1 MGQKKSSAIGAR
13 GIGKKNFGKPKR
25 EGTEKLNMEPLK
37 QAKNYKG
44 PQGPVVL
51 AILDGVGI
59 GTCKEGDIVSRANT
73 PTLDWLR
80 QNTLGTKLKAHGI
93 AVGMPSDA
101 DMGNSEIGHN
111 AIGCGRVF
119 AQGARLV
126 NEAIENRTLFNGEVW
141 KELIENVTRHRSKL
155 HFIGLFSDGNVHSH
169 IDHLEALLKEAKNQ
183 GVKKACVHILLDGRD
198 VPPTS
203 ALEYVARFED
213 FLAGLKK
220 DSDIDFAIASGGGR
234 MQITMDRYQ
243 ANWDLVERG
252 WKTHVLGD
260 GRKFK
265 SAREAIETLR
275 QEDPGVID
283 QDLPPFVI
291 ARNNAPLGPIKEND
305 SVIFFNFR
313 GDRAI
318 EISMA
323 FEEENFDKFPRGPKL
338 NVKFAGMMQ
347 YDGDALIPK
356 KYLVNPP
363 GIDRTVGEYLVKSG
377 VRQLAI
383 SETQKFGHVTYFFNG
398 NRSGKFDDS
407 LEDYVEIPSDRVP
420 FEQRPWMKA
429 AEITDKVVEAI
440 GGGRYRFIRLNYA
453 NGDMV
458 GHTGIIEAVEIAVEA
473 VDLCLSRLLRAVK
486 KASGI
491 LVVSA
496 DHGNADDMFECNHK
510 TGEIICD
517 EKTGKPKPRTAHSL
531 NPVFAYV
538 YEPTGNV
545 KMGLSQHANLGISSL
560 AATCLTLLGFV
571 PPEDYTPS
579 IIDIK

>member
-1 MGQKKSSAIGAR
+1 MDLGRIMKMTKAAI
-13 GIGKKNFGKPKR
+13 K
-25 EGTEKLNMEPLK
+25 MEPLK
-37 QAKNYKG
+37 RAKKFKD

-59 GTCKEGDIVSRANT
+59 GTCAEGDVVSRANT
-73 PTLDWLR
+73 PTLDWLAR
-80 QNTLGTKLKAHGI
+80 NALNAKLKAHGT

-119 AQGARLV
+119 AQGAKLV
-126 NEAIENRTLFNGEVW
+126 
-141 KELIENVTRHRSKL
+141 KESIVTGHNTRL

-169 IDHLEALLKEAKNQ
+169 INHLEALLAQAKKE
-183 GVKKACVHILLDGRD
+183 GVGKACVHILLDGRD

-203 ALEYVARFED
+203 ALDYVERLEN
-213 FLAGLKK
+213 FLSELQKNSK
-220 DSDIDFAIASGGGR
+220 IEFAIASGGGR

-243 ANWDLVERG
+243 ANWGMVELG
-252 WKTHVLGD
+252 WKTHVRGE
-260 GRKFK
+260 GRKFG
-265 SAREAIETLR
+265 SAREAIEILR
-275 QEDPGVID
+275 RENPGVID

-291 ARNNAPLGPIKEND
+291 AQDKAGNAPLGPIKEND

-318 EISMA
+318 EISMT
-323 FEEENFDKFPRGPKL
+323 FEAKEFDKFPRGPKL
-338 NVKFAGMMQ
+338 NVKYAGMMQ
-347 YDGDALIPK
+347 YDGDALIPQ

-363 GIDRTVGEYLVKSG
+363 GIDRTVGEYLVKAG
-377 VRQLAI
+377 VKQLAI

-407 LEDYVEIPSDRVP
+407 LEDYIEVPSDIVP

-440 GGGRYRFIRLNYA
+440 LGGKYDFIRLNYA

-458 GHTGIIEAVEIAVEA
+458 GHTGMPQAVEIAVET
-473 VDLCLSRLLRAVK
+473 VDLCIRRIVAAVK
-486 KASGI
+486 KAKGI
-491 LVVSA
+491 LIVTA
-496 DHGNADDMFECNHK
+496 DHGNSDDMYECNYE
-510 TGEIICD
+510 TGEVIYD
-517 EKTGKPKPRTAHSL
+517 EKTGEPKPRTAHSL

-538 YEPTGNV
+538 YEPTGSI
-545 KMGLSQHANLGISSL
+545 KMTLSNHKDLGISSL
-560 AATCLTLLGFV
+560 AATCLTLLGFE

-579 IIDIK
+579 IVEISA

>member
-1 MGQKKSSAIGAR
+1 MK
-13 GIGKKNFGKPKR
+13 
-25 EGTEKLNMEPLK
+25 PLK
-37 QAKNYKG
+37 KARHYKG

-59 GTCKEGDIVSRANT
+59 GTCAEGDMVSRANT
-73 PTLDWLR
+73 PTLDWLA
-80 QNTLGTKLKAHGI
+80 QNALAAKLKAHGT
-93 AVGMPSDA
+93 AVGMPSDS

-126 NEAIENRTLFNGEVW
+126 NEALESRTLFEGAVW
-141 KELIENVTRHRSKL
+141 KELIENVVDHDSRL

-169 IDHLEALLKEAKNQ
+169 VDHLEAMLAEAKNE

-203 ALEYVARFED
+203 ALEYVDRLED
-213 FLAGLKK
+213 FLSTLKK
-220 DSDIDFAIASGGGR
+220 DSNIDFAIASGGGR
-234 MQITMDRYQ
+234 MKITMDRYQ
-243 ANWDLVERG
+243 ANWGMVELG
-252 WKTHVLGD
+252 WKTHVRGE
-260 GRKFK
+260 GRKFA

-275 QEDPGVID
+275 QENPDVID

-291 ARNNAPLGPIKEND
+291 GRNNLPLGPIEKND

-318 EISMA
+318 EISRA
-323 FEEENFDKFPRGPKL
+323 FEEDEFDKFARGPKL
-338 NVKFAGMMQ
+338 DVKYAGMMQ

-363 GIDRTVGEYLVKSG
+363 GIDRTVGEYLVKAG
-377 VRQLAI
+377 VKQLAI

-398 NRSGKFDDS
+398 NRSGKFDES
-407 LEDYVEIPSDRVP
+407 LEDYIEVPSDNVP
-420 FEQRPWMKA
+420 FEERPWMKA
-429 AEITDKVVEAI
+429 AEITDKVVDAI
-440 GGGRYRFIRLNYA
+440 LGGTYDFIRLNYA

-458 GHTGIIEAVEIAVEA
+458 GHTGNLQAVEIAVET
-473 VDLCLSRLLRAVK
+473 VDLCIRRLIKALK
-486 KASGI
+486 KTNGI
-491 LVVSA
+491 LVVTA
-496 DHGNADDMFECNHK
+496 DHGNADDMYECNHK
-510 TGEIICD
+510 TGEIIYD

-538 YEPTGNV
+538 YEPTGTI
-545 KMGLSQHANLGISSL
+545 KMKLSNHKDPGISNL
-560 AATCLTLLGFV
+560 AATCLTLLGFE

-579 IIDIK
+579 IVVIN

>member
-1 MGQKKSSAIGAR
+1 MRMKPLKKA
-13 GIGKKNFGKPKR
+13 KNF
-25 EGTEKLNMEPLK
+25 
-37 QAKNYKG
+37 KG

-51 AILDGVGI
+51 AILDGVGV
-59 GTCKEGDIVSRANT
+59 GTCAEGDVVSRANT
-73 PTLDWLR
+73 PTLDWLAE
-80 QNTLGTKLKAHGI
+80 NALAAKLKAHGI

-119 AQGARLV
+119 AQGAKLV
-126 NEAIENRTLFNGEVW
+126 NESIASRTLFEGDVW
-141 KELIENVTRHRSKL
+141 KELIQNVVQHDSRL

-169 IDHLEALLKEAKNQ
+169 IDHLEAMLAEAKTQ
-183 GVKKACVHILLDGRD
+183 GVKTACVHILLDGRD

-203 ALEYVARFED
+203 ALEYVDRLEH
-213 FLAGLKK
+213 FLTVLNK
-220 DSDIDFAIASGGGR
+220 DPDTDFAIASGGGR
-234 MQITMDRYQ
+234 MQITMDRYE
-243 ANWDLVERG
+243 ANWGMVERG
-252 WKTHVLGD
+252 WQTHVLGE
-260 GRKFK
+260 GQKFE
-265 SAREAIETLR
+265 SARKAIETLR
-275 QEDPGVID
+275 QENPDIID

-291 ARNNAPLGPIKEND
+291 GRDNTPLGQIQEND

-318 EISMA
+318 EISRA
-323 FEEENFDKFPRGPKL
+323 FEADEFDKFPRGPKL
-338 NVKFAGMMQ
+338 NVKYAGMMQ

-398 NRSGKFDDS
+398 NRSGKFDEA
-407 LEDYVEIPSDRVP
+407 LEDYIEVLSDIVP
-420 FEQRPWMKA
+420 FEERPWMKA
-429 AEITDKVVEAI
+429 GEITDKVVEAI
-440 GGGRYRFIRLNYA
+440 QSNQYDFIRLNYA

-458 GHTGIIEAVEIAVEA
+458 GHTGIPQAVEIAVET
-473 VDLCLSRLLRAVK
+473 VDLCLARLVRAIK
-486 KASGI
+486 KANGI

-496 DHGNADDMFECNHK
+496 DHGNSDDMYECNYE
-510 TGEIICD
+510 TGEVIYD

-538 YEPTGNV
+538 YEPAGNI
-545 KMGLSQHANLGISSL
+545 KMTLSEHQDLGISSL
-560 AATCLTLLGFV
+560 AATCLTLLGFE

-579 IIDIK
+579 IIEIK

>member
-1 MGQKKSSAIGAR
+1 
-13 GIGKKNFGKPKR
+13 
-25 EGTEKLNMEPLK
+25 
-37 QAKNYKG
+37 
-44 PQGPVVL
+44 
-51 AILDGVGI
+51 
-59 GTCKEGDIVSRANT
+59 
-73 PTLDWLR
+73 LDWLA
-80 QNTLGTKLKAHGI
+80 QNALSAKLKAHGT

-119 AQGARLV
+119 AQGAKLV
-126 NEAIENRTLFNGEVW
+126 KESIENRTLFDGDVW
-141 KELIENVTRHRSKL
+141 NELIENVISHNSRL

-169 IDHLEALLKEAKNQ
+169 INHLEALLTEAKNQ
-183 GVKKACVHILLDGRD
+183 SVKKACVHILLDGRD

-203 ALEYVARFED
+203 ALEYVDRLEN
-213 FLAGLKK
+213 FLTGLNK
-220 DSDIDFAIASGGGR
+220 DHDIDFAVASGGGR
-234 MQITMDRYQ
+234 MKITMDRYQ
-243 ANWDLVERG
+243 ANWGMVERG
-252 WKTHVLGD
+252 WETHVLGK
-260 GRKFK
+260 GRKFG

-275 QEDPGVID
+275 RENPEAID

-291 ARNNAPLGPIKEND
+291 GRNNKPLGPIEEDD

-323 FEEENFDKFPRGPKL
+323 FEQEEFDKFPRGPKL
-338 NVKFAGMMQ
+338 NVKYAGMMQ

-356 KYLVNPP
+356 KYLVNPT

-398 NRSGKFDDS
+398 NRSAKFDEA
-407 LEDYVEIPSDRVP
+407 LEDYIEIPSDIVP
-420 FEQRPWMKA
+420 FEERPWMKA
-429 AEITDKVVEAI
+429 AEITDKVVDAI
-440 GGGRYRFIRLNYA
+440 KGGEYDFIRLNYA

-458 GHTGIIEAVEIAVEA
+458 GHTGIPQAVEIAVET
-473 VDLCLSRLLRAVK
+473 VDLCIGRLVRAVK
-486 KASGI
+486 KANGI
-491 LVVSA
+491 LIVSA
-496 DHGNADDMFECNHK
+496 DHGNADDMYECNYK
-510 TGEIICD
+510 TGEIIYD

-538 YEPTGNV
+538 YEPTGSI
-545 KMGLSQHANLGISSL
+545 KIKLSDHDDLGISSL
-560 AATCLTLLGFV
+560 AATCLKLLGFV

-579 IIDIK
+579 IVEISE

>member
-1 MGQKKSSAIGAR
+1 
-13 GIGKKNFGKPKR
+13 
-25 EGTEKLNMEPLK
+25 MEPLK
-37 QAKNYKG
+37 KAKKFKG
-44 PQGPVVL
+44 PKGPVVL

-59 GTCKEGDIVSRANT
+59 GSCSEGDVVSRANT
-73 PTLDWLR
+73 PTLDWLA
-80 QNTLGTKLKAHGI
+80 QNALAAKLKAHGT
-93 AVGMPSDA
+93 AVGMPSDK

-126 NEAIENRTLFNGEVW
+126 NEAIESRSLFEGEVW
-141 KELIENVTRHRSKL
+141 KEFIENVVQHDSKL

-169 IDHLEALLKEAKNQ
+169 IDHLEAMLTEAKAQ

-203 ALEYVARFED
+203 ALEYVDRFED
-213 FLAGLKK
+213 FLAALKK
-220 DSDIDFAIASGGGR
+220 DSEIDFAIASGGGR

-243 ANWDLVERG
+243 ANWGMVERG
-252 WKTHVLGD
+252 WKTHVLGE
-260 GRKFK
+260 GRTFD

-275 QEDPGVID
+275 SENPDAID

-291 ARNNAPLGPIKEND
+291 ARNNKPLGPIEEHD

-323 FEEENFDKFPRGPKL
+323 FEEVEFDKFPRGPKL
-338 NVKFAGMMQ
+338 SVKYAGMMQ

-363 GIDRTVGEYLVKSG
+363 GIDRTVGEYLVKVSI
-377 VRQLAI
+377 RQLAI

-407 LEDYVEIPSDRVP
+407 LEDYIEVPSDIIP

-440 GGGRYRFIRLNYA
+440 QGNQYDFIRLNYA

-458 GHTGIIEAVEIAVEA
+458 GHTGNLQAVEIAVET
-473 VDLCLSRLLRAVK
+473 VDLCLARIVRAVK
-486 KASGI
+486 KAGGI

-496 DHGNADDMFECNHK
+496 DHGNSDDMYECDYK
-510 TGEIICD
+510 TGKVLYN

-538 YEPTGNV
+538 YAPDGNI
-545 KMGLSQHANLGISSL
+545 KMKLSQHADLGISSL
-560 AATCLTLLGFV
+560 AATCLTLLGFE
-571 PPEDYTPS
+571 PPADYTPS
-579 IIDIK
+579 IIDIN

>member
-1 MGQKKSSAIGAR
+1 
-13 GIGKKNFGKPKR
+13 
-25 EGTEKLNMEPLK
+25 MEPLK
-37 QAKNYKG
+37 KAKNFKG

-59 GTCKEGDIVSRANT
+59 GTCAEGDVVSRANT
-73 PTLDWLR
+73 PELDWLAR
-80 QNTLGTKLKAHGI
+80 NALAAKLKAHGT

-119 AQGARLV
+119 AQGAKLV
-126 NEAIENRTLFNGEVW
+126 NESIEKRTLFDGAVW
-141 KELIENVTRHRSKL
+141 KELIDNVIVHNSRL

-169 IDHLEALLKEAKNQ
+169 INHLEALLAEAKKE

-203 ALEYVARFED
+203 ALEYVERLES
-213 FLAGLKK
+213 FLTKLKK
-220 DSDIDFAIASGGGR
+220 DSQIDFAIASGGGR

-243 ANWDLVERG
+243 ANWGMVEKG
-252 WKTHVLGD
+252 WKTHILGE
-260 GRKFK
+260 GRKFG

-275 QEDPGVID
+275 QENPGVID
-283 QDLPPFVI
+283 QDLPAFVI
-291 ARNNAPLGPIKEND
+291 AWDNAPLGPIEEND
-305 SVIFFNFR
+305 SVILFNFR

-318 EISMA
+318 EISTA
-323 FEEENFDKFPRGPKL
+323 FEEDEFDKFPRGPKL
-338 NVKFAGMMQ
+338 KVIYAGMMQ

-363 GIDRTVGEYLVKSG
+363 GVDRTVGEYLVKAG
-377 VRQLAI
+377 VKQLAI

-407 LEDYVEIPSDRVP
+407 LEDYIEVPSDIIP

-440 GGGRYRFIRLNYA
+440 LGGKYGFIRLNYA

-458 GHTGIIEAVEIAVEA
+458 GHTGIPQAVEIAVET
-473 VDLCLSRLLRAVK
+473 VDLCLARLVRAVK
-486 KASGI
+486 KANGI

-496 DHGNADDMFECNHK
+496 DHGNSDDMYECNYK
-510 TGEIICD
+510 TGKTIYD
-517 EKTGKPKPRTAHSL
+517 EKTGEPKPRTAHSL

-538 YEPTGNV
+538 YEPTGNINM
-545 KMGLSQHANLGISSL
+545 KLSARKDLGISSL
-560 AATCLTLLGFV
+560 AATCLTLLGFE

-579 IIDIK
+579 IVEIG

>member
-1 MGQKKSSAIGAR
+1 
-13 GIGKKNFGKPKR
+13 
-25 EGTEKLNMEPLK
+25 MEPLK
-37 QAKNYKG
+37 KAKNFKG
-44 PQGPVVL
+44 PEGPVVL

-59 GTCKEGDIVSRANT
+59 GTCKEGDVVSRANT
-73 PTLDWLR
+73 PTLDWLV
-80 QNTLGTKLKAHGI
+80 QNALAAKLKAHGT

-119 AQGARLV
+119 DQGAKLV
-126 NEAIENRTLFNGEVW
+126 NESIENRALFDGGVW
-141 KELIENVTRHRSKL
+141 KELIENVISHNSRL

-169 IDHLEALLKEAKNQ
+169 INHLEALLTEAQNE
-183 GVKKACVHILLDGRD
+183 GVKKTCVHILLDGRD

-203 ALEYVARFED
+203 ALEYVERLEN
-213 FLAGLKK
+213 FLSDLKQNNE
-220 DSDIDFAIASGGGR
+220 IDFAIASGGGR
-234 MQITMDRYQ
+234 MKITMDRYQ
-243 ANWDLVERG
+243 ANWSMVELG
-252 WKTHVLGD
+252 WKTHVLGE
-260 GRKFK
+260 GRMFE

-275 QEDPGVID
+275 QENPDAID
-283 QDLPPFVI
+283 QDLAPFVI
-291 ARNNAPLGPIKEND
+291 GRNNAPLGPIEEDD

-318 EISMA
+318 EISLA
-323 FEEENFDKFPRGPKL
+323 FEEDNFDKFPRGPKL
-338 NVKFAGMMQ
+338 NIQYAGMMQ

-363 GIDRTVGEYLVKSG
+363 GINRTIGEYLAKAG

-398 NRSGKFDDS
+398 NRSGKFNDA
-407 LEDYVEIPSDRVP
+407 LEDYVEIPSDNVSY
-420 FEQRPWMKA
+420 EERPWMKA

-440 GGGRYRFIRLNYA
+440 LAGKTDFIRLNYA

-458 GHTGIIEAVEIAVEA
+458 GHTGIPQAVEIAVET
-473 VDLCLSRLLRAVK
+473 VDLCIGRLVKAVK

-491 LVVSA
+491 LIVTA
-496 DHGNADDMFECNHK
+496 DHGNSDDMYECNYK
-510 TGEIICD
+510 TGEVIYD
-517 EKTGKPKPRTAHSL
+517 EKTGQPKPRTAHSL

-538 YEPTGNV
+538 YGPTGSI
-545 KMGLSQHANLGISSL
+545 KMKLSEHQDLGISSL

-571 PPEDYTPS
+571 PPQDYTPS
-579 IIDIK
+579 IVDVL

>member
-1 MGQKKSSAIGAR
+1 
-13 GIGKKNFGKPKR
+13 
-25 EGTEKLNMEPLK
+25 MEPLK
-37 QAKNYKG
+37 NAKNFNG

-59 GTCKEGDIVSRANT
+59 GTCAQGDIVSQANT
-73 PTLDWLR
+73 PTLDWLA
-80 QNTLGTKLKAHGI
+80 QHALAAKLKAHGK

-119 AQGARLV
+119 AQGAKLV
-126 NEAIENRTLFNGEVW
+126 NESILERTLFDGAGW
-141 KELIENVTRHRSKL
+141 QELIDNVISHSSTL

-169 IDHLEALLKEAKNQ
+169 ISHLEALLAEAKVK
-183 GVKKACVHILLDGRD
+183 GVQKACVHILLDGRD

-203 ALEYVARFED
+203 ALEYVERFED
-213 FLAGLKK
+213 FLGSLKK
-220 DSDIDFAIASGGGR
+220 DSPIDFAIASGGGR
-234 MQITMDRYQ
+234 MQITMDRYE
-243 ANWDLVERG
+243 ANWAMVERG
-252 WKTHVLGD
+252 WKTHVRGE
-260 GRKFK
+260 GRVFG

-275 QEDPGVID
+275 KENPGVID

-291 ARNNAPLGPIKEND
+291 GRGNGPLGPIKDND

-323 FEEENFDKFPRGPKL
+323 FEEDQFDKFARGPKL
-338 NVKFAGMMQ
+338 NVKYAGMMQ

-356 KYLVNPP
+356 TYLVNPP
-363 GIDRTVGEYLVKSG
+363 GIDRTVGEYLVKAG
-377 VRQLAI
+377 VKQLAI

-407 LEDYVEIPSDRVP
+407 LEDYIEIPSDIVP

-429 AEITDKVVEAI
+429 AEITDRVVEAI
-440 GGGRYRFIRLNYA
+440 ESGNYDFIRLNYA

-458 GHTGIIEAVEIAVEA
+458 GHTGIIQAVEIAVET
-473 VDLCLSRLLRAVK
+473 VDLCLARLVK
-486 KASGI
+486 AIEKARGI

-496 DHGNADDMFECNHK
+496 DHGNSDDMYECNYK
-510 TGEIICD
+510 TREIVLD
-517 EKTGKPKPRTAHSL
+517 KKTGKPKIRTAHSL

-538 YEPTGNV
+538 YDPTG
-545 KMGLSQHANLGISSL
+545 KMKMKLSAHRDLGISSL
-560 AATCLTLLGFV
+560 AATCLVLLGFE
-571 PPEDYTPS
+571 PPDDYTPS
-579 IIDIK
+579 IVEGK